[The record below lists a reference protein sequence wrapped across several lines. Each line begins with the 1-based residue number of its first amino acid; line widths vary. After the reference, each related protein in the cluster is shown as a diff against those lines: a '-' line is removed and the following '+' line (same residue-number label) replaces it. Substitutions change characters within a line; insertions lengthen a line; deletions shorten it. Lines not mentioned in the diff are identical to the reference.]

1 MLDPE
6 PDLLGLI
13 GCFADDVHGI
23 KGRIDCEEGN
33 SKTLT
38 RKDHSQ
44 QQKARSW
51 TTSEF
56 LRKDGGNTLKIS
68 WEMAKEHG

>member
-13 GCFADDVHGI
+13 GCFADDVYGT
-23 KGRIDCEEGN
+23 KGRIDCEAGN
-33 SKTLT
+33 SRTST
-38 RKDHSQ
+38 RKDHPQ

-51 TTSEF
+51 TTPGF
-56 LRKDGGNTLKIS
+56 LRKDGEKTLKIS
-68 WEMAKEHG
+68 WKMAKEHG